1 MYKIDRNR
9 KNIHFIGTL
18 KIYVKKMGRKC
29 KKDEKLNTFTICEGN
44 GSSFC
49 VFCE

>member
-9 KNIHFIGTL
+9 NIHFIAAL
-18 KIYVKKMGRKC
+18 KIYVKKMGRRM
-29 KKDEKLNTFTICEGN
+29 KLNTFTICEGN